1 VSAHMVFMRAA
12 DARRPLSFDLQELSS
27 GRTFTTLAAHVSQEG
42 RGCAHGTL
50 LLDATAPD
58 VIRHAVDP
66 PDVAGPEDS
75 EPYDMSVTGRDLRI
89 VDGAYT
95 GDPDAPAGP
104 AVLDAWV
111 RFRDVPGDPA
121 LHAALLAQFTGHLSI
136 AAGLRPHEGI
146 GQRQAHRT
154 LSTAIN
160 AIALSLHADV
170 RADRWMLYR
179 HRSTFAGDGMTHAEC
194 RVHDEGGAMLA
205 SFSVDAMVR
214 RFAGSRSAADDRTAL

>member
-1 VSAHMVFMRAA
+1 MVFLRAA
-12 DARRPLSFDLQELSS
+12 DARRRLRFDLEELSA
-27 GRTFTTLAAHVSQEG
+27 GRTFTALAAHVSQEG

-50 LLDATAPD
+50 LLDATAPA
-58 VIRHAVDP
+58 VIRHAVAP

-104 AVLDAWV
+104 PVLDAWV
-111 RFRDVPGDPA
+111 RFRDVPDDGL
-121 LHAALLAQFTGHLSI
+121 LHAALLAQLTGHLSI
-136 AAGLRPHEGI
+136 AAALRPHEGI
-146 GQRQAHRT
+146 GQHQAHRS

-160 AIALSLHADV
+160 AIALSLHGEV
-170 RADRWMLYR
+170 RADHWMLYR
-179 HRSTFAGDGMTHAEC
+179 HHSTFAGDGMTHAEC
-194 RVHDEGGAMLA
+194 RVHDEDGGLLA

-214 RFAGSRSAADDRTAL
+214 PFAGGGTAADDRTAL